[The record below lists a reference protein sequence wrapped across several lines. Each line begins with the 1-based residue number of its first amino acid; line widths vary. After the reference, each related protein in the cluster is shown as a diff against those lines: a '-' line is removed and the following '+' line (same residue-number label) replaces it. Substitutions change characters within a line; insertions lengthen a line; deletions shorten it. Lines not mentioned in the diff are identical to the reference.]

1 MAGSIALVGGD
12 EFRSTCEEMDRHILT
27 TIPEEPA
34 KVLIVPT
41 AAASDNPVM
50 AASNGV
56 RYFSSL
62 GATADQLM
70 VVDREQAN
78 DEALFSSIN
87 DASVI
92 YFTGGNP
99 DHLLTTL
106 RGSKLQQKVMEAL
119 SGGCVLAGSSAG
131 AMVLGSA
138 MRRPSGGWVEGL
150 EVAKGVAV
158 LPHHERR
165 NPEEVMRSLA
175 AESVPEGLWV
185 LGIDGATC
193 CFGGP
198 GDWRVLGLGKVT
210 LYQGDRW
217 RSFGPGEKLPEG
229 L

>member
-1 MAGSIALVGGD
+1 MIGSIALVGGD
-12 EFRSTCEEMDRHILT
+12 EFRSTCEDMDRHILAT
-27 TIPEEPA
+27 VSEKPA

-41 AAASDNPVM
+41 AAASENAAM

-62 GATADQLM
+62 GATANQLM
-70 VVDREQAN
+70 VVNRAQAN
-78 DEALFSSIN
+78 EEALVHPIN
-87 DASVI
+87 DASII

-99 DHLLTTL
+99 DHLLATL
-106 RGSKLQQKVMEAL
+106 RGSKLHQGLFEAINR
-119 SGGCVLAGSSAG
+119 GCILAGSSAG

-150 EVAKGVAV
+150 GVVKGVTV

-165 NPEEVMRSLA
+165 NPEEVVRSLA
-175 AESVPEGLWV
+175 AESVPEGLRV

-198 GDWRVLGLGKVT
+198 GNWRVLGRGKVT

-217 RSFGPGEKLPEG
+217 TSFGPGERLPEG